1 MEVSLQRQSV
11 VVRAVCQ
18 RRFRGDVP
26 AISDEETDMGELRK
40 QMDGDLVV
48 RGMAVRT
55 REAYLGAVAGLA
67 KYYGRRPDHIGEK
80 EVQNYLLH
88 LIEERKLAWSSCNI
102 VAQGLKFF
110 YRVTLK
116 RSEAQFA
123 VPRAR
128 QPQKLPQILAREEVA
143 ALLEKTANLKHRTLL
158 MAAYGA
164 GLRLNELC
172 HLKVTD
178 IDSARMTIRVEQ
190 GKGAKDRYTLLSPRL
205 LAELRRYWVAYRPKL
220 WLFTTRDAEHPI
232 SDATVQKVFYAA
244 KKRAGIVKDCGIHG
258 LRHAFATHL
267 LEAGVDIHTIQRL
280 MGHGHISSTL
290 RYFHLARRH
299 LANTPSPLELLEG
312 AAIRPR

>member
-1 MEVSLQRQSV
+1 
-11 VVRAVCQ
+11 
-18 RRFRGDVP
+18 
-26 AISDEETDMGELRK
+26 MGALRK

-67 KYYGRRPDHIGEK
+67 RYYGRRPDRIDEA
-80 EVQNYLLH
+80 EVQRYLLH
-88 LIEERKLAWSSCNI
+88 LIEERKLAWSTCNI

-116 RSEAQFA
+116 RPEAQFGI
-123 VPRAR
+123 PTAR

-143 ALLEKTANLKHRTLL
+143 CLIERTTHPKHRAILTTT
-158 MAAYGA
+158 YGA

-172 HLKVTD
+172 HLKVSD

-205 LAELRRYWVAYRPKL
+205 LAELRRYWASYRPKL
-220 WLFTTRDAEHPI
+220 WLFPNKDGAHPI
-232 SDATVQKVFYAA
+232 SDATVQKIFYAA
-244 KKRAGIVKDCGIHG
+244 KRRAGIVKDCGIHG

-290 RYFHLARRH
+290 RYFHLAHKH
-299 LANTPSPLELLEG
+299 LANTPSPLELLER
-312 AAIRPR
+312 ADTAPR

>member
-1 MEVSLQRQSV
+1 
-11 VVRAVCQ
+11 
-18 RRFRGDVP
+18 
-26 AISDEETDMGELRK
+26 MGALRK

-48 RGMAVRT
+48 RGMSVRT
-55 REAYLGAVAGLA
+55 RQAYLGAVAGLA
-67 KYYGRRPDHIGEK
+67 KHYGRRPDRISER

-102 VAQGLKFF
+102 VTQGLKFF

-116 RSEAQFA
+116 RPEAQFA

-128 QPQKLPQILAREEVA
+128 QPQKLPQILSREEVV
-143 ALLEKTANLKHRTLL
+143 ALIENTLNLKHRAIL
-158 MAAYGA
+158 MTAYAA
-164 GLRLNELC
+164 GLRLNEIC

-178 IDSARMTIRVEQ
+178 IDSDRMTMRVEQ

-205 LAELRRYWVAYRPKL
+205 LAELRRYWIAHRPKE
-220 WLFTTRDAEHPI
+220 WLFTRKDPTRAI
-232 SDATVQKVFYAA
+232 SDATVHRIYHAA
-244 KKRAGIVKDCGIHG
+244 KARARISKEGGIHS

-290 RYFHLARRH
+290 RYFHLARKH
-299 LANTPSPLELLEG
+299 LTGTPSPLELL
-312 AAIRPR
+312 AAPLKPR

>member
-1 MEVSLQRQSV
+1 MS
-11 VVRAVCQ
+11 A
-18 RRFRGDVP
+18 
-26 AISDEETDMGELRK
+26 LRK

-67 KYYGRRPDHIGEK
+67 KYYGRRPDRIGEA
-80 EVQNYLLH
+80 EVQKYLLH

-116 RSEAQFA
+116 RSEAQF
-123 VPRAR
+123 VIPRAR
-128 QPQKLPQILAREEVA
+128 APQKLPQILAREEVA
-143 ALLEKTANLKHRTLL
+143 ALLEKTVNLKHRAVL
-158 MAAYGA
+158 MTAYGA
-164 GLRLNELC
+164 GLRLNEIC
-172 HLKVTD
+172 HLKVAD
-178 IDSARMTIRVEQ
+178 IDSKRMTIRVEQ

-205 LAELRRYWVAYRPKL
+205 LAELRRYWIAHRPKE
-220 WLFTTRDAEHPI
+220 WLFTRRDRTRPI
-232 SDATVQKVFYAA
+232 SDGTVHRIYHAA
-244 KKRAGIVKDCGIHG
+244 KARARIAKEGGIHS

-290 RYFHLARRH
+290 RYFHLARKH
-299 LANTPSPLELLEG
+299 LANTPSPLELLEQPDT
-312 AAIRPR
+312 APR

>member
-1 MEVSLQRQSV
+1 
-11 VVRAVCQ
+11 
-18 RRFRGDVP
+18 
-26 AISDEETDMGELRK
+26 MGALRK

-48 RGMAVRT
+48 RGMSVRT

-67 KYYGRRPDHIGEK
+67 KYYGRRPDRISEQ

-116 RSEAQFA
+116 RPEAQFA
-123 VPRAR
+123 IPRAR
-128 QPQKLPQILAREEVA
+128 QPQKLPQILSREEVA
-143 ALLEKTANLKHRTLL
+143 ALIEKTLNPKHRAIL
-158 MAAYGA
+158 MIAYGA
-164 GLRLNELC
+164 GLRLNEIC
-172 HLKVTD
+172 HLRLTD

-205 LAELRRYWVAYRPKL
+205 LAELRRYWLLYRPKQ
-220 WLFTTRDAEHPI
+220 WLFTRKNPARPI
-232 SDATVQKVFYAA
+232 GEETVHRVYHAA
-244 KKRAGIVKDCGIHG
+244 KARAGIVKQGGIHS

-280 MGHGHISSTL
+280 LGHGHISTTL
-290 RYFHLARRH
+290 RYFHLACKH
-299 LANTPSPLELLEG
+299 LAKTPSPLELLQSSDI
-312 AAIRPR
+312 AAR